1 MSGGVDDEG
10 QGSAVESGAG
20 AVGLESTADP
30 PKDESAA
37 GEGAST
43 QIYMQAGAVNA
54 KVDDGVADGTAD
66 AEREALFN

>member
-37 GEGAST
+37 GEGASK
-43 QIYMQAGAVNA
+43 QIHAGAVNA